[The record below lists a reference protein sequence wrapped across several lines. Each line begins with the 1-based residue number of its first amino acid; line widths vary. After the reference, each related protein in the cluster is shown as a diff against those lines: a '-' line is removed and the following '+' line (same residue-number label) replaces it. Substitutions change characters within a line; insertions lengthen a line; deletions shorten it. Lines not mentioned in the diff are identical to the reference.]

1 MWLVETVWLCHML
14 CLASSKFVMVK
25 SVFSQISAFTFFT
38 YYITISRRTEAKY
51 TRNIVIKRNNILNHH
66 HVVCSVLY
74 CAWIW
79 QKDISCNQSYHVDHS
94 IQIHRCRQRMETW
107 WRSQCFSNF
116 PINLPHSQWKL
127 RNKNSFSIL
136 EPLGFIHIIHA
147 LPTTLLNTLII
158 NSLLSVHGFI
168 HQQNSR
174 LELRSIVI

>member
-25 SVFSQISAFTFFT
+25 TVFSQISAFTFFT

-79 QKDISCNQSYHVDHS
+79 QKDISKLSCWPWHTD
-94 IQIHRCRQRMETW
+94 
-107 WRSQCFSNF
+107 SQMPPADGDLMKKSVLLQFSNKPSTF
-116 PINLPHSQWKL
+116 TMKIAQQKLFFHPRATGFHSYNP
-127 RNKNSFSIL
+127 RPAHHTPEYVN
-136 EPLGFIHIIHA
+136 H
-147 LPTTLLNTLII
+147 
-158 NSLLSVHGFI
+158 
-168 HQQNSR
+168 
-174 LELRSIVI
+174 